1 MRVVDT
7 LFFEYLIGFL
17 SMFTYYTLFIYVFLR
32 VFKGLRKVKVI
43 VFKNLFKAIIFYFFF
58 QVIIMFD

>member
-32 VFKGLRKVKVI
+32 VFKGLGEVKVI